1 MSGTGMKDLQFSTLE
16 WLNLMPEA
24 AVVHDGV
31 GILAMNALAEPLLM
45 ENGVLDQL
53 RKVQVE
59 GRTSYRSAHGMLHL
73 NLASSRLPAQD
84 AWLTLMSPLC
94 EQGHL
99 YQQLVDRN
107 PCAFMVHRRF
117 KPLFANPA
125 FARLFDFK
133 SVEEVLE
140 LPSLRRIIGEDHWP
154 EAQRN
159 YERLLDK
166 GTLGKTQVV
175 EHFTLNGRSL
185 HAHLVDFVLTWDDEP
200 AVCTIV
206 SNVSNEVR
214 QIEKL
219 KALALTDPLT
229 GLSNRRHFFE
239 YSEPYLA
246 RAVEQGN
253 GLALILMDIDHFK
266 GINDRFGHPFG
277 DRVLTKFGQRLVGL
291 VEDEALAARIGG
303 EEFALLMPLRPN
315 QCVHELAKCLCR
327 AIGWQEAFDSEM
339 ISVEVSVGAT
349 AWRGPQDRLTDMY
362 LRADKALYQAK
373 VDGRNRSCST
383 EQPMALN

>member
-1 MSGTGMKDLQFSTLE
+1 MKDLQFSTLE
-16 WLNLMPEA
+16 WLKLMPEA

-31 GILAMNALAEPLLM
+31 GILAVNALAEPLLLQH
-45 ENGVLDQL
+45 GVLDQL
-53 RKVQVE
+53 RRIRAE
-59 GRTSYRSAHGMLHL
+59 GRVTYRSACGALQL
-73 NLASSRLPAQD
+73 NLASSRLPGRD
-84 AWLTLMSPLC
+84 AWLTLLSPLS
-94 EQGHL
+94 EAPHH

-125 FARLFDFK
+125 FARLFDFE
-133 SVEEVLE
+133 SVEQVLE
-140 LPSLRRIIGEDHWP
+140 LPSLRRIIGEGHWP
-154 EAQRN
+154 QAQRN
-159 YERLLDK
+159 YDRLMAT
-166 GTLGKTQVV
+166 GSLGKTQVV

-185 HAHLVDFVLTWDDEP
+185 HAHLVDFVLMWDGEP

-206 SNVSNEVR
+206 SNVSSQVR
-214 QIEKL
+214 QLEKL

-246 RAVEQGN
+246 RAVEQGG

-266 GINDRFGHPFG
+266 GINDRYGHPFG

-291 VEDEALAARIGG
+291 VEDEAMVARIGG

-315 QCVHELAKCLCR
+315 QCVDELAACLCR
-327 AIGWQEAFDSEM
+327 AIRWQEASEGET
-339 ISVEVSVGAT
+339 ISVAVSVGAT
-349 AWRGPQDRLTDMY
+349 AWRGPEDRLTDMY

-373 VDGRNRSCST
+373 EDGRNRSYST
-383 EQPMALN
+383 ESLLTAE